1 MKESFES
8 LLSNLEKMSESP
20 RNEAQIDSSEGRETW
35 STLNEMMDKMSLN
48 LRNISKKINKLSYS
62 FNMENSLEVEISESL
77 PENVD
82 EEVLIG
88 IIPDSRCLS
97 SCLLLDKHK
106 IIKQNITNLMKSLN
120 IAFTET

>member
-62 FNMENSLEVEISESL
+62 FNMENSLEVLVRREAL
-77 PENVD
+77 V
-82 EEVLIG
+82 
-88 IIPDSRCLS
+88 
-97 SCLLLDKHK
+97 
-106 IIKQNITNLMKSLN
+106 
-120 IAFTET
+120 

>member
-48 LRNISKKINKLSYS
+48 LRNI
-62 FNMENSLEVEISESL
+62 
-77 PENVD
+77 
-82 EEVLIG
+82 
-88 IIPDSRCLS
+88 
-97 SCLLLDKHK
+97 
-106 IIKQNITNLMKSLN
+106 
-120 IAFTET
+120 